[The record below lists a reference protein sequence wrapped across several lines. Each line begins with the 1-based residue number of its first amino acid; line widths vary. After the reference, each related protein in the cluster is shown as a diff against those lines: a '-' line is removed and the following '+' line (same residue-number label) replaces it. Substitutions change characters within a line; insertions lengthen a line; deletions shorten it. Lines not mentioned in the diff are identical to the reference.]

1 MLSIRPASVEDVG
14 LLRNLIRELA
24 DYEKELD
31 SVEITEEQLREDG
44 FGDDPK
50 YRALIAEWDGRP
62 VGYAFFFG
70 FYSTWMGRHMILED
84 LYVKPEYR
92 SKGLGRQ
99 LMAQVAQIAR
109 AEKCRAMRWEVL
121 GWNQKAIDV
130 YKGIGAEFL
139 DDWRLMM
146 LRGEPLKKL
155 AEQGR

>member
-1 MLSIRPASVEDVG
+1 M
-14 LLRNLIRELA
+14 
-24 DYEKELD
+24 
-31 SVEITEEQLREDG
+31 
-44 FGDDPK
+44 F
-50 YRALIAEWDGRP
+50 
-62 VGYAFFFG
+62 
-70 FYSTWMGRHMILED
+70 LED

-92 SKGLGRQ
+92 SKGIGRQ